1 MIQEVPLYSGPVKK
15 ACDIRPYG
23 RAVTEALWR
32 ANGKPPVELVVAD
45 LERINQLEIT
55 MILSLVRW
63 QMTRRFVLL
72 III

>member
-45 LERINQLEIT
+45 LE
-55 MILSLVRW
+55 LSSP
-63 QMTRRFVLL
+63 TFEAF
-72 III
+72 IKKAPN